1 MKNDL
6 MRNNSKKFS
15 FEEEKLDLIRLRIQ
29 NGYYK
34 STQVLDN
41 VAKEI
46 IKAEIKK

>member
-1 MKNDL
+1 MKKEL
-6 MRNNSKKFS
+6 MRKNSKKFS
-15 FEEEKLDLIRLRIQ
+15 LEEEKLDLIRLRIQ

-34 STQVLDN
+34 NTHVLEN